1 LPLPDESAALTLG
14 QVGTAQGVRG
24 WVRVRSYTDPP
35 EALFDHE
42 HWQLCS
48 PRNERREVR
57 VLEATPHQQGF
68 RVKLEGV
75 DDRDAAQALVGW
87 RIEVARSE
95 MPPLAEREHYR
106 DDLLGFEVHNL
117 EGSRLG
123 TVAYFVDL
131 PMGQVMVVKDEA
143 VSGTREHWV
152 PAVPKHVVKIDVAAR
167 RISVDW
173 PAELG

>member
-1 LPLPDESAALTLG
+1 LPLPDEADALTLG

-48 PRNERREVR
+48 ARGERRTVR
-57 VLEATPHQQGF
+57 VLDSAPHQQAF

-75 DDRDAAQALVGW
+75 DDRDAAQALVGSQ
-87 RIEVARSE
+87 IEVARSE
-95 MPPLAEREHYR
+95 MQPLAEKEHYR
-106 DDLLGFEVHNL
+106 DDLVGFEVHNL
-117 EGSRLG
+117 EDIQLG
-123 TVAYFVDL
+123 TVAHYVDL
-131 PMGQVMVVKDEA
+131 PTGPIMVVKDEA
-143 VSGTREHWV
+143 VSGAREHWV

-173 PAELG
+173 PAELE

>member
-1 LPLPDESAALTLG
+1 LPLPDESDALTLG

-42 HWQLCS
+42 HWQLRS
-48 PRNERREVR
+48 TRGERRAVR
-57 VLEATPHQQGF
+57 VLDSAPHQQAF

-87 RIEVARSE
+87 LIEVARGE
-95 MPPLAEREHYR
+95 MPPLAEKEHYR

-123 TVAYFVDL
+123 TVAHYVDL
-131 PMGQVMVVKDEA
+131 PVGQVMVVKDGNVTGA
-143 VSGTREHWV
+143 REHWV

-173 PAELG
+173 PAELE